1 MAKLIDM
8 TFGPNSEI
16 LAMSNY
22 YWVNSLA
29 LIFLAPLIIALNYLL
44 IPVHGIDGAAF
55 GSCISILIFNIIK
68 YIYIYAK
75 FRQQPFTQ
83 KTIVVLLI
91 AGLTTALA
99 YYLPTLDHPIIDLLY
114 RSALITLVFS
124 SLILLT
130 KSSDEIHS
138 IVQQALIKVGLVKR

>member
-1 MAKLIDM
+1 M

-29 LIFLAPLIIALNYLL
+29 LIFLAPLIIALNYFL
-44 IPVHGIDGAAF
+44 IPVYGIDGAAY
-55 GSCISILIFNIIK
+55 GSCISILIFNLIK
-68 YIYIYAK
+68 YTYIYAK

-91 AGLTTALA
+91 AGLTTGLA
-99 YYLPTLDHPIIDLLY
+99 YYLPIIEHPIVDLLY
-114 RSALITLVFS
+114 RSTLITLVFS

-130 KSSDEIHS
+130 RSSDEINT
-138 IVQQALIKVGLVKR
+138 IVQQALIKVGLIKR